1 MTKATYVTKKGLSID
16 QKFYPTAISTGLPE
30 HHPSPTVDL
39 ILEAATPAQEQAMA
53 TILTDQMIFD
63 IRNYAN
69 DIDYDLH
76 RARQVARNLGY
87 EYLSWNGAILIVDTD
102 ETIFY
107 PPAGFW
113 DVSTLTF
120 VGWKSGYS
128 YSGTNLWL
136 LGDKKVGFKVIPL
149 K

>member
-1 MTKATYVTKKGLSID
+1 MT
-16 QKFYPTAISTGLPE
+16 
-30 HHPSPTVDL
+30 
-39 ILEAATPAQEQAMA
+39 

-76 RARQVARNLGY
+76 RARGVARNLGY

-113 DVSTLTF
+113 DVSTLPF

-149 K
+149 E